1 MTKGEHS
8 RASAAT
14 QAYSDQA
21 KQRRI
26 GMFIDLAAEIL
37 RWRSRDADE
46 DEDQGRRYPSE
57 RHLRDYLR
65 SRGWKA
71 TRGGEV
77 SIRTVQEVMESMT
90 SGTDIFPAPN
100 ADFVAKKS
108 NVALPGTEIATVA
121 ITPDQWNE
129 FCEEIR
135 DGWKPSW
142 RERKLTDDD
151 TVALEARL
159 KVLLS
164 RYPDPQ

>member
-14 QAYSDQA
+14 KAYSDQA
-21 KQRRI
+21 NQRRI

-65 SRGWKA
+65 SRDWKTA
-71 TRGGEV
+71 RGGEV

-90 SGTDIFPAPN
+90 HGSDVFPAPN
-100 ADFVAKKS
+100 ADFAAKNA
-108 NVALPGTEIATVA
+108 NVALPGTEIATVV
-121 ITPDQWNE
+121 ITPDEWAE

-142 RERKLTDDD
+142 RARTLTDDND
-151 TVALEARL
+151 EALNARL
-159 KVLLS
+159 KFLLS
-164 RYPDPQ
+164 RFPAPQ